1 MMALDYDDFRADIGD
16 ANEAFGDEE
25 IDKLETR
32 ATNRWGA
39 DVAYEGARVL
49 ALQQLLASSAKFND
63 YTSNESSEKKSQIF
77 KNLQELLKVYKA
89 DLDDKQDEIA
99 AAAGA
104 KARFGG
110 TVKKPSRLKEY
121 PDA

>member
-1 MMALDYDDFRADIGD
+1 MAIDYDDFRADIGD
-16 ANEAFGDEE
+16 VNEAFADAE

-49 ALQQLLASSAKFND
+49 AVQQLMANSAKLTD
-63 YTSNESSEKKSQIF
+63 YTANESSEKKSQVF
-77 KNLQELLKVYKA
+77 KNLQDMLKLYKA
-89 DLDDKQDEIA
+89 DLADKQNELAQA
-99 AAAGA
+99 ASAN
-104 KARFGG
+104 ARFGG
-110 TVKKPSRLKEY
+110 TRKKPTRLKEY